1 MGMIVIQGTIV
12 INPAK
17 REVAIEAANT
27 MRAATIVEDG
37 CLAYRFGFTTDD
49 PNVLMVAEQWESE
62 EKLMAHA
69 KSPHMAAFGAA
80 IGDVIGG
87 PADVL
92 RFEVSSSG
100 PLFG

>member
-1 MGMIVIQGTIV
+1 MIVIQGTIV

-27 MRAATIVEDG
+27 MRAATIAEDG